1 MKNTLADVKVEI
13 GIKYSHVLDL
23 SIEAE
28 EGKHAAAHI
37 VLEMEDK
44 ITDAEIQS
52 VKNQNVKIS
61 IDGKV
66 LFAGICIGINYTALS
81 G

>member
-28 EGKHAAAHI
+28 EGKHAAWDWDEESRCY
-37 VLEMEDK
+37 VP
-44 ITDAEIQS
+44 
-52 VKNQNVKIS
+52 V
-61 IDGKV
+61 
-66 LFAGICIGINYTALS
+66 YTS
-81 G
+81 GWF

>member
-28 EGKHAAAHI
+28 EGKHAGHI
-37 VLEMEDK
+37 LFWKWK
-44 ITDAEIQS
+44 IR
-52 VKNQNVKIS
+52 
-61 IDGKV
+61 
-66 LFAGICIGINYTALS
+66 
-81 G
+81 

>member
-37 VLEMEDK
+37 VLEMEAET
-44 ITDAEIQS
+44 TDAEIQR
-52 VKNQNVKIS
+52 V
-61 IDGKV
+61 
-66 LFAGICIGINYTALS
+66 IN
-81 G
+81 

>member
-52 VKNQNVKIS
+52 VKNKHRWKSAVCRNLYRYQ
-61 IDGKV
+61 
-66 LFAGICIGINYTALS
+66 LYGIIRLL
-81 G
+81 

>member
-28 EGKHAAAHI
+28 EG
-37 VLEMEDK
+37 
-44 ITDAEIQS
+44 
-52 VKNQNVKIS
+52 N
-61 IDGKV
+61 
-66 LFAGICIGINYTALS
+66 S
-81 G
+81 GGTYCSGNGR